1 MAKVPV
7 SIVHKVTGEIVAV
20 STSTASI
27 GGVALKGIA
36 IGGPDELVIDAE
48 VEEKD
53 LAALLTTHIVEGR
66 ELRARDK

>member
-27 GGVALKGIA
+27 GGAALKGITF
-36 IGGPDELVIDAE
+36 GGPDELVIDAE

-53 LAALLTTHIVEGR
+53 LASLLTTHIVEEGQ
-66 ELRARDK
+66 LRARDK

>member
-20 STSTASI
+20 GTSTASI
-27 GGVALKGIA
+27 GGATLKGIT

-53 LAALLTTHIVEGR
+53 LASLLATHIVEGQK
-66 ELRARDK
+66 LRARDK

>member
-1 MAKVPV
+1 MAKIPV
-7 SIVHKVTGEIVAV
+7 SVVHKVTGEIVAV

-27 GGVALKGIA
+27 GGATLRGIT

-53 LAALLTTHIVEGR
+53 LASLLTTHIVEGR